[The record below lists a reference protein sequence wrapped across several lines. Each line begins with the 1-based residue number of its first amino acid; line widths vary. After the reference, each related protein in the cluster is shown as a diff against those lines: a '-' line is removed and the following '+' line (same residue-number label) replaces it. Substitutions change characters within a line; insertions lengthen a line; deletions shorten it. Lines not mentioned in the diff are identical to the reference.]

1 MKCELIHSC
10 GSDRLILI
18 FAGWSTSADFY
29 KDVAVDGY
37 DVMVASDY
45 SDMDF
50 PKDMLR
56 GYSIV
61 CLFAWSLGV
70 FAASRSLPFER
81 IARPWPSMGRNAPWM
96 TVTESRKGFSRGL
109 RMALTNGIS

>member
-81 IARPWPSMGRNAPWM
+81 IALAVAVNGTERPVDDSY
-96 TVTESRKGFSRGL
+96 
-109 RMALTNGIS
+109 GIPERIF